1 MGQKQETISL
11 AWCDNGNVD
20 GLFMLG
26 VTDVLLQSGV
36 KFVSTIR
43 SQGNQIARQRDRLIN
58 HWYDSNKADWLLW
71 VDSDVVI
78 SPETFRLLWNNKD
91 RLVKP
96 MITGVYFTSDNPEE
110 PLMIPLPTLFM
121 FEDDK
126 ETDKLISKRIHP
138 LPENKLIKVDAAGMG
153 FILMHRDV
161 VSRVRE
167 KMGDV
172 RLFAELGK
180 ADSFLGEDIYFFAL
194 CHQLGIPLWCH
205 TGALAPHMKRF
216 SFDYHYYKAIFG
228 GNKDGNNTSVAEE
241 SRKES

>member
-1 MGQKQETISL
+1 MGQKQETVSL

-26 VTDVLLQSGV
+26 VTDVLLQSGI
-36 KFVSTIR
+36 KFTSTIR

-58 HWYDSNKADWLLW
+58 HWYDSKKTDWLLW

-91 RLVKP
+91 RLARP

-110 PLMIPLPTLFM
+110 PLMIPLPTLFT
-121 FEDDK
+121 FEDTEDGG
-126 ETDKLISKRIHP
+126 IASKRIHP
-138 LPENKLIKVDAAGMG
+138 LPENKLIKADAAGMG

-161 VSRVRE
+161 VTRIKE

-180 ADSFLGEDIYFFAL
+180 GDSFLGEDIYFFAL
-194 CHQLGIPLWCH
+194 CHQVGVPLWCH

-216 SFDYHYYKAIFG
+216 SFDHHYYRAIFG
-228 GNKDGNNTSVAEE
+228 STKNGNTSVATQGGEE
-241 SRKES
+241 S

>member
-1 MGQKQETISL
+1 MGQKQETVSL

-91 RLVKP
+91 RLARP

>member
-1 MGQKQETISL
+1 
-11 AWCDNGNVD
+11 
-20 GLFMLG
+20 
-26 VTDVLLQSGV
+26 
-36 KFVSTIR
+36 
-43 SQGNQIARQRDRLIN
+43 
-58 HWYDSNKADWLLW
+58 
-71 VDSDVVI
+71 VI

-91 RLVKP
+91 RLARP